1 MKTLIVLAVAT
12 DIMLPIAFL
21 ALGAAQRSGGD
32 AGLWAVMLFYP
43 LVMGAPL
50 VSILTIMLQMRRS
63 GGWTR
68 GSL

>member
-12 DIMLPIAFL
+12 NLMLPMSFL

-50 VSILTIMLQMRRS
+50 VSILTIMRQMRRS
-63 GGWTR
+63 GGGRT
-68 GSL
+68 